1 MYSVTFGDMF
11 KNFVK
16 VLFYLFTFILC
27 VFIFMLNTNVNWL
40 YNNCDISSSDKEKH
54 KPSSTPVIFASVF
67 VAIVGLVF
75 IYGIYEFYT
84 KRRIIGLN

>member
-1 MYSVTFGDMF
+1 MLTITFGSIF
-11 KNFVK
+11 KDIVK
-16 VLFYLFTFILC
+16 MLFILFTFTLC
-27 VFIFMLNTNVNWL
+27 VFVFMLNTDVHWL

-67 VAIVGLVF
+67 IAIMGLVF